1 MRFPLKQQV
10 SAPIQEST
18 HKARNQSEP
27 DDMFEEKVNFWSN
40 FIRENN
46 MVKERDLL
54 DELVTLTNYARQE
67 YDSLYPED

>member
-1 MRFPLKQQV
+1 
-10 SAPIQEST
+10 
-18 HKARNQSEP
+18 
-27 DDMFEEKVNFWSN
+27 MFEEKVNFWSN